1 MIVEARANRD
11 TREIDRPPDIL
22 IPEPLTKN
30 PQEIPKFLAASANT
44 NTKASTLQSNKKSS
58 MRKHSIDNIQ
68 KKSVELKFAEISMMD
83 AERPLKVIHLADIGV
98 YEGESVQNLPSG
110 YGCLKMKSG
119 DMYEGEFREGA
130 FHGQGKMTSTDGCV
144 YEGAWCEG
152 LRSGQGIETW
162 PNGNKFSGEFLEDK
176 KNGYGKLE

>member
-1 MIVEARANRD
+1 
-11 TREIDRPPDIL
+11 
-22 IPEPLTKN
+22 
-30 PQEIPKFLAASANT
+30 
-44 NTKASTLQSNKKSS
+44 